1 MSFDAVLKAI
11 DPLFM
16 QTVTSEPLQP
26 TTPQE
31 LARILR
37 KIGIKKWA
45 EIVGRY
51 FDPSTS
57 QDLRT
62 FVNGELTF
70 LYYLA
75 KLHNKLKKKKR
86 KKAAC
91 EVQFEE
97 IIQRIDASVI
107 FEDIVGPVIAE
118 EDKSEV
124 VNILRKAG
132 IEEIVAMVM
141 ELVKIIEKDPTFYGK
156 KAFLIFVRGTLS
168 ALYYLINLKKNLELE
183 KLFSGGKRDGK

>member
-51 FDPSTS
+51 FDPSVS
-57 QDLRT
+57 LLR
-62 FVNGELTF
+62 
-70 LYYLA
+70 
-75 KLHNKLKKKKR
+75 
-86 KKAAC
+86 
-91 EVQFEE
+91 
-97 IIQRIDASVI
+97 
-107 FEDIVGPVIAE
+107 
-118 EDKSEV
+118 
-124 VNILRKAG
+124 
-132 IEEIVAMVM
+132 
-141 ELVKIIEKDPTFYGK
+141 
-156 KAFLIFVRGTLS
+156 
-168 ALYYLINLKKNLELE
+168 
-183 KLFSGGKRDGK
+183 